1 MSIRRLSAHCL
12 AVITVLATV
21 VAGTPAAAAADAG
34 CDGPWL
40 SAMQVAGDDAGALS
54 LECGE
59 ENRVEEE
66 VDPKPFAW
74 IDPAPP
80 ICLIALRSVCSV
92 PTTSRGLPLGVGETL
107 SIRGPPIA

>member
-21 VAGTPAAAAADAG
+21 VAGTPAVAAADAV

-59 ENRVEEE
+59 ENRLEEE

-92 PTTSRGLPLGVGETL
+92 PKTSRGLPPGVGETR
-107 SIRGPPIA
+107 SIRGPPTA